1 MEAEKIRQAIIHKA
15 EQEAASIIGDAQG
28 KASELIDKAIRSRD
42 SRFEEMKDRIITQ
55 ARQESE
61 KILAK
66 GTVDARVEILKQKDI
81 LLEEIISRVR
91 KELLKNAT
99 NPQTLNALI
108 NETLAVL
115 EDSEEICFY
124 VAQKD
129 IRTTQ
134 DIVSKDT
141 RLKKQVREIK
151 EFECL
156 GGVLAE
162 DAQGKVSIDNT
173 YDTRLEMLLSKIL
186 PVIGNKL
193 FGDTAS

>member
-1 MEAEKIRQAIIHKA
+1 MEAEKIRQAIIEKA
-15 EQEAASIIGDAQG
+15 EQEAASIVGDAQG
-28 KASELIDKAIRSRD
+28 KASELIDKASRTRD
-42 SRFEEMKDRIITQ
+42 SRFEQMKDRIITQ

-66 GTVDARVEILKQKDI
+66 GTVDVRVEVLKHKDV
-81 LLEEIISRVR
+81 LLGQVISRVK
-91 KELLKNAT
+91 KELMNSQTA
-99 NPQTLNALI
+99 PQTLFALI
-108 NETLAVL
+108 QEALSVL

-129 IRTTQ
+129 MKATQ
-134 DIVSKDT
+134 EIVSKDDK
-141 RLKKQVREIK
+141 LKKRIKEIK
-151 EFECL
+151 GYDCL

-193 FGDTAS
+193 FGEAAS